1 MNSKLEITFHMR
13 ESEDKQY
20 LQKAAPYTYEG
31 PNGPK
36 TIRLRLG
43 ELAGINIQLQAFRMI

>member
-13 ESEDKQY
+13 VGSIKQY